1 MVVTLFL
8 VGGIMALAG
17 LLGVGYGL
25 AIEGLSF
32 GSTTI
37 LGGSIGLA
45 GGIIVIGL
53 GATIRELRRLGRQLE
68 RAAPRPRPAD
78 VDGAVRGAG
87 RGLPARPQPAA
98 TTRRS
103 PDQRPVVPPQER
115 APAEPERMRPA
126 SPSSAR
132 DAEPPVVDEEDLV
145 PLSPAGIGRT
155 SPRLPTGLQDD
166 GMVEP
171 RFESPPSPRPPS
183 RFDIPRAPEPERPKR
198 NLFDTSWQ
206 SPGSASAR
214 AQPERRTPDPEPEPE
229 PPVEEPAATKPDEP
243 APAPQEQPQPSP
255 AAILK
260 SGVIDGMAYTLYT
273 DGSIEAQ
280 LPNGI
285 MRFESIDEL
294 RSHLERNS

>member
-1 MVVTLFL
+1 MVVTLFS

-32 GSTTI
+32 GNTTI
-37 LGGSIGLA
+37 LGGSIGLV
-45 GGIIVIGL
+45 GGVIVIGL

-78 VDGAVRGAG
+78 ADGAVRGAG

-98 TTRRS
+98 TTRR
-103 PDQRPVVPPQER
+103 PAEQRPTVPPLER
-115 APAEPERMRPA
+115 PPVEPERVRPGL
-126 SPSSAR
+126 SVTR
-132 DAEPPVVDEEDLV
+132 DAEPPVEDEEDLV
-145 PLSPAGIGRT
+145 PLSPAGLGRT
-155 SPRLPTGLQDD
+155 SPRLPAGLQDES
-166 GMVEP
+166 MLEP
-171 RFESPPSPRPPS
+171 RFESPPPSPRAPS

-206 SPGSASAR
+206 SPTGATSR
-214 AQPERRTPDPEPEPE
+214 AQPERRTPDQEPVSEPQAEERAATTPVEPTPEPQDQ
-229 PPVEEPAATKPDEP
+229 PPLA
-243 APAPQEQPQPSP
+243 P

-294 RSHLERNS
+294 RSHLEKNS